1 MKNWKKLL
9 ICCVSFVLA
18 YFANVAIDLACGG
31 EIDPYDYYISFYHN
45 NLQGEKAY
53 GAFYFT
59 NYQYLY
65 DEAEPASEKDINAA
79 EWAAYLGNFV
89 KTADVKKAM
98 YGLDSAGNAA
108 VNQQLLGG
116 KRSMP
121 DSLQRN
127 TFLNA
132 LSLARNQRALQYYSY
147 AKEVEPIANFSYKLW
162 EPTPV
167 DTLGLRNAAEKA
179 LGFASAEKDAFLEL
193 RYAYQ
198 AQRLFHYGKD
208 FEKAKQVYTN
218 FISPNPT
225 KSHVQGWALALK
237 AGEERRLGD
246 TLQSAYLFSKVFAD
260 YPERRVQAYRNYHYI
275 NVKAAN
281 VIQLAKTDAEKAVIY
296 AIEGFGKP
304 EIGMDDLEKVYRF
317 QPNSPMV
324 GVLLVREVNKLEE
337 YYLTN
342 RLNNLTDSAARS
354 QVKSKLISAEN
365 TQAKSKN
372 SFGWVLLSGSLL
384 LILGIVGLII
394 KNKSVK
400 TVPKLVYVLLL
411 FAGVGLLVYASFI
424 RQKTTSFIE
433 SSKANPAFFT
443 HVPDSIQ
450 TKYNQHVE
458 RLISFCDQLSAE
470 NKYPEAVIGN
480 LTKAYLWWMQSK
492 AADGFKAIEASE
504 KEKLKPKLQGQQQI
518 IKLLLSAQIIQQVD
532 SVNENN
538 LLPSLK
544 WLDGKVKSTPVEVV
558 NNSGIYDGRIN
569 RFATTSRDFYQHILA
584 PAYLRQGDT
593 TRAALALLKSDSY
606 QSGSGN
612 YPFYN
617 RGSLPGF
624 WCYYLRSKQLQQLV
638 SWKEHQPKTPWMQF
652 LTSGLANVKA
662 DELYELLGTAYL
674 REHNY
679 ASAALAFAHQKNR
692 DKRSIDESSEEL
704 GNPFLEQLNDYP
716 KTFAAAGSGCTK
728 PDFAK
733 AMAALQN
740 KIKASPNNPQLY
752 YQYATALY
760 NTSTYGNSGNLISYE
775 WSSMDYGRKAIY
787 SYDADYIKTSNAQQ
801 YFLKARA
808 LSTDA
813 DFKARC
819 TFSAAKC
826 WQKEQELPDYL
837 SIVYNQHD
845 AAQQNYSKKMRH
857 NPYFKELEP
866 YKQTSFFKTAVGEC
880 SYLKDFLAGR

>member
-18 YFANVAIDLACGG
+18 YFANVAVDLACGG

-45 NLQGEKAY
+45 NLQGEKGY
-53 GAFYFT
+53 GSFYFT
-59 NYQYLY
+59 NYQYLF
-65 DEAEPASEKDINAA
+65 DEEEPASEKDINAD
-79 EWAAYLGNFV
+79 EWAAYLRNPV

-127 TFLNA
+127 TFLDA
-132 LSLARNQRALQYYSY
+132 LSLARNQRALQYYRF
-147 AKEVEPIANFSYKLW
+147 AKEVEPIANFSYNLW

-179 LGFASAEKDAFLEL
+179 LGFASAEKDAFLKL

-208 FEKAKQVYTN
+208 FEKAKQVYAR
-218 FISPNPT
+218 FINPNPS

-260 YPERRVQAYRNYHYI
+260 YPKRRVQAYRNYHYI
-275 NVKAAN
+275 NVKADN
-281 VIQLAKTDAEKAVIY
+281 VLQLAKTDAEKAVIY
-296 AIEGFGKP
+296 AIDGFGKP
-304 EIGMDDLEKVYRF
+304 EIGMDDLEKVYQF

-372 SFGWVLLSGSLL
+372 SFGWVLLAGSFL
-384 LILGIVGLII
+384 LIVGIVGLII

-400 TVPKLVYVLLL
+400 TVPKLVYGFLL
-411 FAGVGLLVYASFI
+411 FAGAGLLVYTFFI
-424 RQKTTSFIE
+424 RQKAMPAARSM
-433 SSKANPAFFT
+433 KANPAFFT
-443 HVPDSIQ
+443 RVPDSVQ
-450 TKYNQHVE
+450 TKYNQYAE

-470 NKYPEAVIGN
+470 KKYPEAGIGN

-492 AADGFKAIEASE
+492 AAEGFKAIEASE
-504 KEKLKPKLQGQQQI
+504 KEKLNPKLQGQQQI

-558 NNSGIYDGRIN
+558 NNSGMYDGRIN

-606 QSGSGN
+606 NAGLNN
-612 YPFYN
+612 YSFN
-617 RGSLPGF
+617 VHSLPDF
-624 WCYYLRSKQLQQLV
+624 WYRYLRSKPLQQLV
-638 SWKEHQPKTPWMQF
+638 SWKEHQPETPWVQF
-652 LTSGLANVKA
+652 LTS
-662 DELYELLGTAYL
+662 ELTGVSTDDLYNLLGTAFL

-679 ASAALAFAHQKNR
+679 SEAVTAFAHQKNKA
-692 DKRSIDESSEEL
+692 KRSIDESSEEL

-740 KIKASPNNPQLY
+740 KIKASSGNPQLY

-760 NTSTYGNSGNLISYE
+760 NTSTYGNSSYLISYD
-775 WSSMDYGRKAIY
+775 WSSMDYARKTIY
-787 SYDADYIKTSNAQQ
+787 SYDTDYIKTSNARQ

-813 DFKARC
+813 DFKAKC

-845 AAQQNYSKKMRH
+845 AAQQNYSKKMRR
-857 NPYFKELEP
+857 NPYFKQLEP